1 MIPVTLAQLARD
13 CDGQVVGTPTTEIL
27 DLTTDTRAITPGAIF
42 AAQPAA
48 EVICVSRSSRFRSI
62 AVCLLSVVKW

>member
-27 DLTTDTRAITPGAIF
+27 DPHLLVTGALWLAAVVCTPLV
-42 AAQPAA
+42 Q
-48 EVICVSRSSRFRSI
+48 
-62 AVCLLSVVKW
+62 